1 MNLSQVLL
9 AKSIFKARIKDI
21 DLDDP
26 YPREK
31 VFVRFAWENLSEEW
45 ANDAVR
51 LLARQQ
57 LQRRIH
63 H

>member
-9 AKSIFKARIKDI
+9 AKSVFKARVKDI

-31 VFVRFAWENLSEEW
+31 VFEIQYG
-45 ANDAVR
+45 DAD
-51 LLARQQ
+51 L
-57 LQRRIH
+57 
-63 H
+63 

>member
-31 VFVRFAWENLSEEW
+31 VFVRFAW
-45 ANDAVR
+45 
-51 LLARQQ
+51 
-57 LQRRIH
+57 
-63 H
+63 